1 MIKLIAALVLSFSSV
16 GTIVYLSPLSFW
28 QGGGWSPPTTHSFK
42 APEINSTSA
51 IGALTLL
58 LGSVVVL
65 RSRVATKR

>member
-1 MIKLIAALVLSFSSV
+1 MIKLIAALLLSLSSV
-16 GTIVYLSPLSFW
+16 VTIVYVSPPSFW
-28 QGGGWSPPTTHSFK
+28 QGGGQGAPTTGSFM
-42 APEINSTSA
+42 APEINATSA